1 MPNANLVVLIGNL
14 GKDSEMRFSSNGLPS
29 TSFSIAV
36 NRRVKR
42 DDKWQDQTDWFNIIT
57 FGKTAEFCNQYLSK
71 GSLVYVQ
78 GKLQTRTY
86 DKDGVTKYVTEIIG
100 DEIQS
105 LKPKEQTKKADE
117 NEEVEP
123 DDIPF

>member
-1 MPNANLVVLIGNL
+1 MPNANLVILIGNL
-14 GKDSEMRFSSNGLPS
+14 GKDSEMRFLASGLPS

-42 DDKWQDQTDWFNIIT
+42 DDAWQDQTDWFKIIT

-71 GSLVYVQ
+71 GNPVYIQ

-86 DKDGVTKYVTEIIG
+86 EKEGVTKYVTEIIA
-100 DEIQS
+100 DKVQS
-105 LKPKEQTKKADE
+105 LKPETKEIDE
-117 NEEVEP
+117 NKEVESS
-123 DDIPF
+123 DIPF